1 MKLGLGLVGSSVV
14 KKMPASAGDVSLL
27 PGSRRCPGGRNGN
40 PLQYSCLGNPMDRG
54 PWQATVHGVTKSLT
68 QLCANTH
75 THTHVLGTV
84 LFYLHCLN

>member
-40 PLQYSCLGNPMDRG
+40 TLQYSCLGNPMGRG
-54 PWQATVHGVTKSLT
+54 AWWVTVHRVAESDRT
-68 QLCANTH
+68 
-75 THTHVLGTV
+75 
-84 LFYLHCLN
+84 

>member
-40 PLQYSCLGNPMDRG
+40 PLQYSCLGNPMGRG
-54 PWQATVHGVTKSLT
+54 AWWITVHRVAESD
-68 QLCANTH
+68 
-75 THTHVLGTV
+75 GT
-84 LFYLHCLN
+84 